1 MSLPE
6 SIVSAQLQAL
16 LEHLERD
23 RDRRCSAES
32 ASARERARAIVRS
45 AFSEARKR
53 MREAVRYERAR
64 LEEGHELQRAEFEA
78 ARRREEHAALQLLVK
93 RACDTLPALLE
104 RRWND
109 AAARR
114 DWCEGALAAAA
125 LRLRGTDWTIEIA
138 RGTGEVERSALLA
151 HAATLRAG
159 SHTLSERSELGAGL
173 SVRAAGAV
181 LDATVAG
188 LLDDRGAIGSRFL
201 HEWLGE
207 RAQTD
212 KERSA

>member
-6 SIVSAQLQAL
+6 SILAAQLQAL

-23 RDRRCSAES
+23 RDRRCSVES

-45 AFSEARKR
+45 AFGEARKR

-64 LEEGHELQRAEFEA
+64 LEEGLVLRRAEFEA

-93 RACDTLPALLE
+93 RACDALPALLQQ
-104 RRWND
+104 RWHD
-109 AAARR
+109 GAARR
-114 DWCEGALAAAA
+114 EWCEGALAAAA

-138 RGTGEVERSALLA
+138 PGTSEEERRGLLA

-159 SHTLSERSELGAGL
+159 SHRLSERSELGAGL
-173 SVRAAGAV
+173 NVRAAGAL

-188 LLDDRGAIGSRFL
+188 LLDDRAAIGSRFL
-201 HEWLGE
+201 HEWL
-207 RAQTD
+207 RDQAQT
-212 KERSA
+212 EQGTST